1 VGTSEEASVP
11 AIHLSVYLGGEE
23 GDGVTL
29 HLRQSADRLLSC
41 NVAVR
46 AGGFSA
52 NLETE
57 MFIDELL
64 DLQRQL
70 LRVREEVSGILNFS
84 NELRGREFTLVMD
97 KTGRAAVE
105 GTARDLARGTR
116 LFFTF
121 FTDQS
126 YLAETASELADVL
139 TRIG

>member
-1 VGTSEEASVP
+1 VP
-11 AIHLSVYLGGEE
+11 ALHLSVCLSGEE

-46 AGGFSA
+46 AGGFRA
-52 NLETE
+52 DLETE
-57 MFIDELL
+57 MFVDELR

-70 LRVREEVSGILNFS
+70 LRVREDISGMVNFS
-84 NELRGREFTLVMD
+84 NELRGLEFTLVMD
-97 KTGRAAVE
+97 QTGRAAVE

-121 FTDQS
+121 LTDQS
-126 YLAETASELADVL
+126 YLAQTVSELTDVL
-139 TRIG
+139 TRLG